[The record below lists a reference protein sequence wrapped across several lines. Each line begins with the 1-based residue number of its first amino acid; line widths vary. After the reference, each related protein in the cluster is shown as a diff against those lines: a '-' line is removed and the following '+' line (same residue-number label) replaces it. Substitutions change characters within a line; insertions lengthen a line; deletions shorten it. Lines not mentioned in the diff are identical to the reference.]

1 PAPEPSAP
9 QAGASAPQP
18 GAPAAGAAAG
28 TAAPAGMT
36 PEELKQKLS
45 SVGLVNPLPSLAVG
59 GATYVGGIVLSVLT
73 IVLIAIAAAVASI
86 GNPVE
91 AALETADMDPSEA
104 LSGIGSAVR
113 FPFQLVAMAM
123 LGSLGFSKTIEGE
136 TSSASVGLPRLPQRP
151 RGGAVQRSRAASAGR
166 DHRRDGAAELLRRPL
181 RAEAPGRRAD
191 RHLDLLGADRLRGRP
206 VHGARGADLRS
217 ARPRLRGH

>member
-1 PAPEPSAP
+1 MSEPDGGQNPPQDPQSQGQQPQGPPPQDAQSQRPQRQGQEGRPAPEPSAP

-91 AALETADMDPSEA
+91 AALETAE
-104 LSGIGSAVR
+104 IG
-113 FPFQLVAMAM
+113 
-123 LGSLGFSKTIEGE
+123 
-136 TSSASVGLPRLPQRP
+136 
-151 RGGAVQRSRAASAGR
+151 RA
-166 DHRRDGAAELLRRPL
+166 H
-181 RAEAPGRRAD
+181 
-191 RHLDLLGADRLRGRP
+191 
-206 VHGARGADLRS
+206 V
-217 ARPRLRGH
+217 